1 MTDAAPREPPAWV
14 SKRDGRLVPFE
25 ADKISRSLFAATE
38 ALGRPDAFL
47 ARELADGVVHFLTLE
62 GDTPPSTAQI
72 AELVVKV
79 VRELG
84 QPALAA
90 AFADHA
96 RRRPA
101 KTGRQGDEGVS
112 LSPPLLVSLS
122 PRAADAPL
130 AEVLAAC
137 TRAYALQAVFTRDLV
152 AAQDAGLLTLT
163 GLDAPD
169 RLSDCVLAPPSRPGA
184 DLTAAVEEVARL
196 AGRCVV
202 LDAPEHLLAVSGRAD
217 TAGAADL
224 VRRFL
229 LGLRL
234 TGLHA
239 VVNLN
244 SAAPPSWADD
254 RAEGPLFDAQ
264 RSRTPPDVLL
274 PLGEQMAAAFLAWDG
289 FEIRPTSGPTAGR
302 VRIDWHLGQR
312 DFAPA
317 ARERLLRLARLA
329 LDGAPL
335 GFVFDRP
342 RRPVPLAEGA
352 DREHPA
358 VLLTVGLHLPR
369 LAEQPGVSGD
379 GERFL
384 KKLGSLVRLA
394 LSAAVQK
401 REHLRRQDRARP
413 ADQADAPA
421 VTSGFL
427 LDRAR
432 LVVAPVGLDAVVRRL
447 TGAGMGDGGASLELG
462 KRIVE
467 RLREVLRQDGRSA
480 HLDACVDGPFDF
492 QVGARNTQ
500 QVQWPEAAG
509 AAGVTPWDLAMS
521 LKGQFRAGGELHAV
535 ADGGTLALFVPD
547 DRPPTA
553 DQVAGWLRSL
563 RHAEVVR
570 VRLIRG
576 APVPRQ
582 LTFVA

>member
-1 MTDAAPREPPAWV
+1 MTDTAPWEPPAWV

-38 ALGRPDAFL
+38 TLGRPDAFL

-62 GDTPPSTAQI
+62 GDGTPPSTTQI

-90 AFADHA
+90 AYAQHG
-96 RRRPA
+96 RQRPA
-101 KTGRQGDEGVS
+101 KTGKGGDKETRRQGEEGGS

-130 AEVLAAC
+130 VEVLAAC

-169 RLSDCVLAPPSRPGA
+169 RLADCVLAAPARPGA
-184 DLTAAVEEVARL
+184 DLTAAVEETARL

-217 TAGAADL
+217 AEGAADL

-244 SAAPPSWADD
+244 CAAPPSWADEL
-254 RAEGPLFDAQ
+254 AEGPLFDTQ
-264 RSRTPPDVLL
+264 RSRPRPDVLL
-274 PLGEQMAAAFLAWDG
+274 PLGEQMAAAFL
-289 FEIRPTSGPTAGR
+289 EPGPTTGR

-312 DFAPA
+312 DFTPSG
-317 ARERLLRLARLA
+317 RERLLRVARLA

-342 RRPVPLAEGA
+342 RRPVPLAEGV
-352 DREHPA
+352 DRTYPA
-358 VLLTVGLHLPR
+358 VLLAVGLHLPR
-369 LAEQPGVSGD
+369 LAEQSGVGGD

-384 KKLGSLVRLA
+384 KKLGSLARLA

-421 VTSGFL
+421 LTSGFL

-432 LVVAPVGLDAVVRRL
+432 LMVAPVGLDAVVRRL
-447 TGAGMGDGGASLELG
+447 SGAGMGEGGASLELG
-462 KRIVE
+462 KQIVE
-467 RLREVLRQDGRSA
+467 RLRDVLRQDGRSA

-492 QVGARNTQ
+492 RVGPPDGGR
-500 QVQWPEAAG
+500 WPELAS
-509 AAGVTPWDLAMS
+509 AAGVTPWNAATP
-521 LKGQFRAGGELHAV
+521 LKAQFHAGGVLHA
-535 ADGGTLALFVPD
+535 AAEAGTLALFVPD
-547 DRPPTA
+547 DHPLTA
-553 DQVAGWLRSL
+553 EQVAGWLRSL

-576 APVPRQ
+576 APAPRQ
-582 LTFVA
+582 LTFT